1 MRVTQ
6 SVSGLTAADFQ
17 GLSREETILRLRE
30 VVESLSLA
38 ERFRL
43 LHDLGIYHAEESLS
57 GAGSSLAETE
67 SLRRELPA
75 LFKRLGVTSLL
86 DVPCGDFHWMS
97 RLDLS
102 GVSYVGADI
111 VSGLIESNRQRFGS
125 PLEFRVLDVTADPL
139 PQVDL
144 ILCRDLLIHLGTRD
158 AARAL
163 ANILRSGSRLLLVS
177 HYFDRKENLDIPS
190 GDFRPI
196 NLTRAPFDLP
206 QPAERIDEDSRLED
220 GLYADRSMALW
231 RLDDLRRSGVPA
243 RLAELAR

>member
-1 MRVTQ
+1 MTQ

-17 GLSREETILRLRE
+17 GLSRAETIQRLRE

-38 ERFRL
+38 DRFRL

-67 SLRRELPA
+67 SLRRRLPA
-75 LFKRLGVTSLL
+75 LFQRLGVTSLL

-102 GVSYVGADI
+102 GLSYVGADI
-111 VSGLIESNRQRFGS
+111 VPGLIESNRQRFPP

-139 PQVDL
+139 PNVDL

-163 ANILRSGSRLLLVS
+163 ANILRSGSRLLLAS
-177 HYFDRKENLDIPS
+177 HYFDRMENLDIPS
-190 GDFRPI
+190 GDFRPV
-196 NLTRAPFDLP
+196 NLTRAPFDFP
-206 QPAERIDEDSRLED
+206 PPAERLDEDSRLED

-231 RLDDLRRSGVPA
+231 RLDELRRSDVPA
-243 RLAELAR
+243 RLEELAG

>member
-1 MRVTQ
+1 MTQ
-6 SVSGLTAADFQ
+6 SLSRPTAADFQ
-17 GLSREETILRLRE
+17 GLSRKETIRRLKG
-30 VVESLSLA
+30 VVDSLTLS

-67 SLRRELPA
+67 SLRRQLPS
-75 LFKRLGVTSLL
+75 LFRRLDVSSVL

-102 GVSYVGADI
+102 GVSYVGGDI
-111 VSGLIESNRQRFGS
+111 VPDLVESNRQRFPS
-125 PLEFRVLDVTADPL
+125 PLEFRVIDVTADPL
-139 PQVDL
+139 PNVDL

-163 ANILRSGSRLLLVS
+163 SNILKSGSRLLLAS
-177 HYFDRKENLDIPS
+177 HYFDRTENLDIPS

-196 NLTRAPFDLP
+196 NLTRAPFNLP
-206 QPAERIDEDSRLED
+206 PPVERLDEDSRLED

-231 RLDDLRRSGVPA
+231 RLDDLRRSDVPA
-243 RLAELAR
+243 RLEELAR